1 MLGSLPSDE
10 VGKSY
15 THPVGTSRPT
25 QLYMGTSV
33 WYAPS
38 QSKGSRVLGTL
49 SERREDHYGQSA
61 AAGILHDL
69 RATTGAWR
77 CLLCRLWHAG
87 EPTINGSATPVF
99 CFCAARLSAAPP
111 AGAHAPAR

>member
-10 VGKSY
+10 VGKAY

-61 AAGILHDL
+61 AASIRHEL
-69 RATTGAWR
+69 RATARAWR
-77 CLLCRLWHAG
+77 GLLCRRWHAC
-87 EPTINGSATPVF
+87 ERTITGCASPVF
-99 CFCAARLSAAPP
+99 CLCA
-111 AGAHAPAR
+111 